1 MTLQLA
7 EIKTR
12 LTTFEKQPLS
22 SEGLYELQ
30 KSLRFLALA
39 MAAYP
44 LYENETMSTG
54 DYSTNANIIQIK
66 QDILQQFYR
75 FEDLKTQGSDFLLNH
90 PLTDVSSNA
99 KVLYKALGSLTINQ
113 DGTISVDKAGYLK
126 TCDLDGSKCISAFK
140 KITRVLQSKFKS
152 FVDQPTN
159 VVEIFGLAPTNQSNY
174 NVLVSPQL

>member
-1 MTLQLA
+1 LIAHPHNNTANKTALNFKQKFFFFIILLIVVGNFFLIAFSFRPIRKFDVANDQDLMTLQLA

-39 MAAYP
+39 LAAYP

-66 QDILQQFYR
+66 QDIL
-75 FEDLKTQGSDFLLNH
+75 
-90 PLTDVSSNA
+90 
-99 KVLYKALGSLTINQ
+99 
-113 DGTISVDKAGYLK
+113 
-126 TCDLDGSKCISAFK
+126 
-140 KITRVLQSKFKS
+140 
-152 FVDQPTN
+152 
-159 VVEIFGLAPTNQSNY
+159 
-174 NVLVSPQL
+174 